1 MRISVFAVCIIVILA
16 LPACGGGRAT
26 VRTSGQS
33 CGQELTDLKTAY
45 DAGTI
50 SKREYDRVRDATLK
64 RCRRTK

>member
-1 MRISVFAVCIIVILA
+1 MRIWVFAVCIFAVLA

>member
-1 MRISVFAVCIIVILA
+1 MRIPVFAVCIIVVLA

-33 CGQELTDLKTAY
+33 CGQELTDLKSAY

>member
-1 MRISVFAVCIIVILA
+1 MRIWVFAVCIIAILG
-16 LPACGGGRAT
+16 LSACGGGRAT